1 MLVYVGMSRY
11 YINGSRRRQKAI
23 LDGEKRLGL
32 ESRQKKYICLQAK
45 LLRWYWGSNTRL
57 QSNRQCCVPPS

>member
-23 LDGEKRLGL
+23 LVGEKRLGL
-32 ESRQKKYICLQAK
+32 ESRQKNTYVHKQNCLDVIGVRTPVFRVTGNAV
-45 LLRWYWGSNTRL
+45 YH
-57 QSNRQCCVPPS
+57 

>member
-23 LDGEKRLGL
+23 LVGEKRLGL

-57 QSNRQCCVPPS
+57 QSNRQCCVPLS